1 MYVIIM
7 MTWTCTLNV
16 SRISIIIMIGTGINY
31 VYFDHKNKKE
41 EEEEKKG
48 IRRETRTARRHI
60 WLHHVSL
67 YNEYNN
73 IHIYICVVSHIIR
86 AAAYP
91 YVTPHISWIVEFP
104 VRSRHVMPCHTSL
117 NPVQV
122 SCNFM
127 SCQKVPAGVVTILHH
142 TMGCGTPSWFCRS
155 CWTYMIPIYSY
166 IESLNI
172 RATQTQTH

>member
-1 MYVIIM
+1 MIFWMCIIMMILYFLRMYVIIM

-16 SRISIIIMIGTGINY
+16 SRISIIIMIGTGIIM
-31 VYFDHKNKKE
+31 FTLITRTRRRRRRRKAS
-41 EEEEKKG
+41 EEKHE
-48 IRRETRTARRHI
+48 RRVDIFDYIMSHSTT
-60 WLHHVSL
+60 
-67 YNEYNN
+67 N
-73 IHIYICVVSHIIR
+73 IIIYTYIYLCVVSHIIR

-142 TMGCGTPSWFCRS
+142 TMGCGTPS
-155 CWTYMIPIYSY
+155 
-166 IESLNI
+166 
-172 RATQTQTH
+172 

>member
-1 MYVIIM
+1 MFTLITRTRRRRRRRKASEEKHERRVDIFDYIM
-7 MTWTCTLNV
+7 SHSTTN
-16 SRISIIIMIGTGINY
+16 IIIYT
-31 VYFDHKNKKE
+31 
-41 EEEEKKG
+41 
-48 IRRETRTARRHI
+48 
-60 WLHHVSL
+60 
-67 YNEYNN
+67 
-73 IHIYICVVSHIIR
+73 YICVVSHIIR

-172 RATQTQTH
+172 RATQTQTHQWPLRRAVWLHGLWAYNHHRFHLKMPAQ